1 MSAISFPPV
10 TGNLN
15 TLVAGTTVANTGQV
29 NVSDSTRAK
38 LKMLSALVSVT
49 AATSTLTVTA
59 KWQVSLDAST
69 WIDVANGP
77 QNAASVVFA
86 TGTSAIVTK
95 TIDAPGGVYA
105 WPFSRVALVTG
116 VATGAAG
123 DLYSVGYRARTSASL
138 DG

>member
-1 MSAISFPPV
+1 MSAISFPAV

-15 TLVAGTTVANTGQV
+15 TLVAGTTVTNTGSI
-29 NVSDSTRAK
+29 NVSDSSRPK
-38 LKMLSALVSVT
+38 LKMLSSQVSVT
-49 AATSTLTVTA
+49 AATATLTVTA
-59 KWQVSLDAST
+59 KWQVSLDATT
-69 WIDVANGP
+69 WLDVANGS

-95 TIDAPGGVYA
+95 VIDAPAGVYA
-105 WPFSRVALVTG
+105 WPYARVALVTG

-123 DLYSVGYRARTSASL
+123 DLYSVGYRARTSQSL